1 MMMRRI
7 APGPCFT
14 SFIDCSRIT
23 PRQITVYP
31 KTQESSH
38 PCTTRAQPPATF
50 QRLVAQ
56 RTGPSFRDVAQV
68 ETVPFETLVTNLQD
82 DEVILKVLYAG
93 VNGGCETFRCRGDYA
108 FSRNRESSS
117 GFVLGAEG
125 VGEVVMGN
133 LKKQGT
139 LVMFIG
145 GAFSEYVKVKAALC
159 HPIIS
164 DDSIITQGGEEVS
177 SLRGYAALRISGHVA
192 HASLC
197 YVANIQPGNVVLV
210 TAAAGATG
218 SFAVQYAKQKKCHVI
233 ATCRNE
239 EKAALLN
246 TLGADRIINYS
257 QEDIESVLAS
267 EYDQKVDVAYEGVGG
282 HLQSIAWDSL
292 LSGGQLLS
300 VGYISEYP
308 HNNNNN
314 KNKKEKKNG
323 LPPSDELF
331 WGGKT
336 VTEDE
341 RNRTAYGNVWPSDP
355 SLRQQSL
362 NEICNLH
369 NQGDVIPIVD
379 TSQTFQG
386 VHSIPDAV
394 DYMLSGLAIGKVVV
408 QIQ

>member
-1 MMMRRI
+1 MRLSL
-7 APGPCFT
+7 GHCFP
-14 SFIDCSRIT
+14 SPIHLNRS
-23 PRQITVYP
+23 
-31 KTQESSH
+31 
-38 PCTTRAQPPATF
+38 CTTRIHRIAIPNRQASRSNRAHCAHPSTF
-50 QRLVAQ
+50 ERLVAPT
-56 RTGPSFRDVAQV
+56 TGPSFRDVAQV
-68 ETVPFETLVTNLQD
+68 ETVSFDTLITNLQE
-82 DEVILKVLYAG
+82 DEVVLRVLCAG

-108 FSRNRESSS
+108 FSRNKEATS
-117 GFVLGAEG
+117 GFALGAEG
-125 VGEVVMGN
+125 VGEVVAGN
-133 LKKQGT
+133 MKQGT

-145 GAFSEYVKVKAALC
+145 GAFSEYVKVKAAVC
-159 HPIIS
+159 HPIIG
-164 DDSIITQGGEEVS
+164 DIRTQEES
-177 SLRGYAALRISGHVA
+177 SLKGYAALRISGHVA

-197 YVANIQPGNVVLV
+197 YVANIEPGNVVLV

-218 SFAVQYAKQKKCHVI
+218 SFAVQYAKQKGCHVI

-239 EKAALLN
+239 EKAALLD
-246 TLGADRIINYS
+246 TLGADRIIDYS
-257 QEDIESVLAS
+257 KEDIEAVLRS

-282 HLQSIAWDSL
+282 HLQATAWDSL
-292 LSGGQLLS
+292 RPGGRLLS

-314 KNKKEKKNG
+314 NIISPKKRKKKKNG

-341 RNRTAYGNVWPSDP
+341 RNRTAYGNVWPSDA

-362 NEICNLH
+362 TEICNLH
-369 NQGDVIPIVD
+369 KQGDVIPIVD

-394 DYMLSGLAIGKVVV
+394 DYMLSGHAIGKVVV
-408 QIQ
+408 QIQYS